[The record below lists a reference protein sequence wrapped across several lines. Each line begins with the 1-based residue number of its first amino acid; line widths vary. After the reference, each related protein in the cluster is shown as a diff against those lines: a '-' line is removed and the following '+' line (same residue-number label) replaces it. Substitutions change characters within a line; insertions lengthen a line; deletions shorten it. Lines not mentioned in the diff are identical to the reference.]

1 MARIVCILTN
11 HVNGM
16 NKVTMKETL
25 FEHFSGRATPL
36 QRTMIAEWLQQPE
49 NQLTYMTWLDEW
61 ERQHLQYLADEDMAF
76 TQLSARI
83 AEMEQQGAATET
95 PPMPII
101 RRLGFFGPSRWL
113 IAASV
118 TILLGLGT
126 YLLRNRIMFTVV
138 ETAYGETRR
147 FTLPDGSDVTL
158 NAHSSL
164 RLPRFGFG
172 DKSRTV
178 WLTGEAA
185 FSVRH
190 TATHQ
195 RFIVHTH
202 RGLDIE
208 VLGTEFNVYDRPG
221 GTKVVLSKGAIQLNY
236 RNAAKTEQKLRLKPG
251 DAVSVNAAGRLEQS
265 HLPEPAVS
273 TAWREHR
280 FVFKR
285 TPVSEIAELLRDNY
299 NLDVV
304 LKDPELANRTV
315 SGSFQAD
322 NADEFLQVVAELLE
336 INYRQKENTVTFF
349 E

>member
-1 MARIVCILTN
+1 
-11 HVNGM
+11 M

-36 QRTMIAEWLQQPE
+36 QRAMIAEWLQQPA
-49 NQLTYMTWLDEW
+49 NQLTYMAWLDEW
-61 ERQHLQYLADEDMAF
+61 ERQHLQYLADEDTAF
-76 TQLSARI
+76 AQLSARI
-83 AEMEQQGAATET
+83 AAMKPEHT
-95 PPMPII
+95 PADSPPAPVI

-118 TILLGLGT
+118 TVILGLGT
-126 YLLRNRIMFTVV
+126 YLMRNRILFTVV
-138 ETAYGETRR
+138 ETTYGETRR
-147 FTLPDGSDVTL
+147 FTLPDGSEVTL

-172 DKSRTV
+172 DESRTV

-202 RGLDIE
+202 RGLDVE

-221 GTKVVLSKGAIQLNY
+221 GTKVVLSKGAVQLNY
-236 RNAAKTEQKLRLKPG
+236 RNAAKAVQQLRLKPG
-251 DAVSVNAAGRLEQS
+251 DAVSITASGRLEQS

-285 TPVSEIAELLRDNY
+285 TPVSEIADLLRDNY
-299 NLDVV
+299 NLHVV
-304 LKDPELANRTV
+304 LKNPDLANRTV

-336 INYRQKENTVTFF
+336 INYKQKENTVTFF